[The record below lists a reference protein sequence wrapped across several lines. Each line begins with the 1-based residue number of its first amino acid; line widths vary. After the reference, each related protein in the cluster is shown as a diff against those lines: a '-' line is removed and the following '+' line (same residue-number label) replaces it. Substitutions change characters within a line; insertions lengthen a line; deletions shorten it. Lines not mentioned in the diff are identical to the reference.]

1 MNMLLMLSAVDLLHL
16 PSFCANLQEMVL
28 VSGFGFWFWFPV
40 LVFGSKNNSASQ
52 IILFNFFDFR
62 FWKKIINVQTA
73 RHMHYSC
80 RFFAICCKKK
90 FKKSCSVADLSTI

>member
-73 RHMHYSC
+73 RHKC
-80 RFFAICCKKK
+80 R
-90 FKKSCSVADLSTI
+90 